1 MGDRNNIKITYST
14 GDSIYL
20 YGHWIGN
27 EIQDIVRDA
36 MENSGRVTDESY
48 FARVLFS
55 KMIESDIHGETGYGI
70 APYVV
75 DHCYGNKMVHID
87 YRGVSELSNWRPQV
101 DYEYGEGEWW
111 TANSE
116 A

>member
-14 GDSIYL
+14 GDSVYL

-27 EIQDIVRDA
+27 EIHDIVRDA

-55 KMIESDIHGETGYGI
+55 KMIVSGGTRDIDSETGYGI

-75 DHCYGNKMVHID
+75 DHDPGNKMIHID
-87 YRGVSELSNWRPQV
+87 YRGVSELSQWRPQV
-101 DYEYGEGEWW
+101 DYEYGDVE
-111 TANSE
+111 
-116 A
+116 

>member
-1 MGDRNNIKITYST
+1 MGNRNSIKITYRT

-27 EIQDIVRDA
+27 DIHDIVKGALWSSD
-36 MENSGRVTDESY
+36 RVTDESY

-55 KMIESDIHGETGYGI
+55 RMIQNDISSDTGFGI

-75 DHCYGNKMVHID
+75 DHDAGNMMVHID
-87 YRGVSELSNWRPQV
+87 YTKATEETLWHPAV
-101 DYEYGEGEWW
+101 DYEYADVE
-111 TANSE
+111 
-116 A
+116 

>member
-27 EIQDIVRDA
+27 EIHGIVKQA
-36 MENSGRVTDESY
+36 MKSSDRVTDESY

-55 KMIESDIHGETGYGI
+55 RMVTSGGTRDIDTETGYGI

-75 DHCYGNKMVHID
+75 DHDAGNVMVHID
-87 YRGVSELSNWRPQV
+87 YTKASKLTEWRPAV
-101 DYEYGEGEWW
+101 NYEYADVE
-111 TANSE
+111 
-116 A
+116 